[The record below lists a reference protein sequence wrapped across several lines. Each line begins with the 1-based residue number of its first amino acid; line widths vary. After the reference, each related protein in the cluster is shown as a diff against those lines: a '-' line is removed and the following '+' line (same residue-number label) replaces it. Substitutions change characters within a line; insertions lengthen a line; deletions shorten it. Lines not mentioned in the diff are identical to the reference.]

1 MGKKLT
7 VFEHKFPLRVRH
19 KTDAIRRGPTASLQI
34 MCSEC
39 YLKYK
44 TVCLDLAYFQPKNKQ
59 KSNFLVISGSSLL
72 VFN

>member
-7 VFEHKFPLRVRH
+7 VFEQKFPLRVRH

-39 YLKYK
+39 FLKYK
-44 TVCLDLAYFQPKNKQ
+44 TVCLDFFLIFNPKINRKVT
-59 KSNFLVISGSSLL
+59 F
-72 VFN
+72 